1 MRMDMAALVIRCWE
15 LQGAN
20 WEGLGVIFFVPS
32 DPKHHHTLSLA
43 YSNIFLDDMGPQH
56 VWPAYITCDAFWLKI

>member
-1 MRMDMAALVIRCWE
+1 MDMAALVIRCWE

-20 WEGLGVIFFVPS
+20 WEGVGVIFFVPS

-43 YSNIFLDDMGPQH
+43 YSNIRDDMGPQR
-56 VWPAYITCDAFWLKI
+56 VGCLYNI